1 MNLYEKHIEKLAS
14 LQSVFGFNPAEV
26 EQGSADWK
34 IMRYGVLTASKADK
48 IVAGKETD
56 GRASYMAELISQI
69 ITCNSGD
76 ESSFKQTDWGK
87 LYEPAARDALSV
99 QLGFVDIKELPLMY
113 MNESIRAGI
122 SPDGVFDN
130 TVCEIKAPY
139 DGTFHV
145 KHMAFK
151 SVKSEWQWQ
160 RQMQIFVTG
169 CERHIFC
176 TYDPR
181 VVLGK
186 NLHVTE
192 TFADEKK
199 QATLRDAI
207 PSFIYDLDKALDS
220 LGVNWGDHF
229 SYLKS
234 LRVGE

>member
-1 MNLYEKHIEKLAS
+1 MSLYNTHIERLTK
-14 LQSVFGFNPAEV
+14 LQSVFGFDASQV
-26 EQGSADWK
+26 QQGSADWK

-56 GRASYMAELISQI
+56 GRATYMSELISQI
-69 ITCNSGD
+69 ISCESGD

-87 LYEPAARDALSV
+87 LYEPAARDALSAK
-99 QLGFVDIKELPLMY
+99 LGFVDIKEIALMY
-113 MNESIRAGI
+113 HDDKMRVGI

-160 RQMQIFVTG
+160 RQMQIFATG

-181 VVLGK
+181 VVLSN

-207 PSFIYDLDKALDS
+207 PSFIHDLDKALES
-220 LGVNWGDHF
+220 IGVTFGDHWKHI
-229 SYLKS
+229 KS
-234 LRVGE
+234 NRK